1 MKDKILIAVVPLIKT
16 YGLHFKMIDL
26 ARELGMSKS
35 TLYQHFASKEI
46 LMEAAFDV
54 VLKELRREEAK
65 IYNSEATLEEK
76 LKATMRF
83 HSKRLE
89 PFQSRIYATLYA
101 TPSIAHKMHKFNEE
115 RIQHL
120 NKLLDAGTSQGIIRP
135 INRQVFIQLLQMA
148 QIGFLNTQTLDEV
161 NTTYSEVITNVFDIM
176 LYGIIKPKQSRRENK
191 NE

>member
-1 MKDKILIAVVPLIKT
+1 VKDKILIAVVPLIKT

-35 TLYQHFASKEI
+35 TLYQHFASKE
-46 LMEAAFDV
+46 LLLEAAFDV
-54 VLKELRREEAK
+54 VLKELRHEEAK

-101 TPSIAHKMHKFNEE
+101 TPSIAKKMHKFNKE

-120 NKLLDAGTSQGIIRP
+120 NKLLDEGLDQGIIRP
-135 INRQVFIQLLQMA
+135 VHRKVFIQLLQMA
-148 QIGFLNTQTLDEV
+148 QIGFLNAQTLDDV
-161 NTTYSEVITNVFDIM
+161 NTTYSDVITNVFDIM
-176 LYGIIKPKQSRRENK
+176 LYGIIKPAQVNGESN
-191 NE
+191 ND